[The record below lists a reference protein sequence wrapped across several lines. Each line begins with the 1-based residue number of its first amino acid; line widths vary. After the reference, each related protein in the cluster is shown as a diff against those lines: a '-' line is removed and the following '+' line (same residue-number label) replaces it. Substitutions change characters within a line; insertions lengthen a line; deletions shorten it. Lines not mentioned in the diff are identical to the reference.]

1 MALHGIKIISY
12 IPTCKKKIY
21 KKNIVARKKKKA
33 QQKQKLAARQENV
46 KTTVSL
52 QLFKGKINGIVS
64 VLITA

>member
-1 MALHGIKIISY
+1 MVSKSLVISQHAIKNV
-12 IPTCKKKIY
+12 

-33 QQKQKLAARQENV
+33 LQKQKLAARQENV

-52 QLFKGKINGIVS
+52 KLFKGKINGIVS

>member
-1 MALHGIKIISY
+1 MVSKSLVISQHAIKNV
-12 IPTCKKKIY
+12 